1 MLLSTVHRIKGKEWD
16 RVIVFGVTRGLLPH
30 RLGDDE
36 EGERRVF
43 HVALTRARHQ
53 VVVLADADAPSVFI
67 GELDGSRPH
76 AVRGGTGRRRRRPA

>member
-1 MLLSTVHRIKGKEWD
+1 VLLSTVHRIKGKEWD
-16 RVIVFGVTRGLLPH
+16 RVIVFGATQGLLPH

-53 VVVLADADAPSVFI
+53 VAVLADAARAEGLEF
-67 GELDGSRPH
+67 
-76 AVRGGTGRRRRRPA
+76 